1 MAKDKATTLRMS
13 TSLVA
18 DTKKLK
24 RRTLAEF
31 KELLGIVVSKP
42 TIPYHRYE
50 RVQHKIDE
58 EGITV
63 ERRDITILF

>member
-1 MAKDKATTLRMS
+1 MAKDKATLRMS

-31 KELLGIVVSKP
+31 KQLLGVESKP

-50 RVQHKIDE
+50 KVQHKTDE
-58 EGITV
+58 ESITV
-63 ERRDITILF
+63 ERRDITIFF